1 MSQANTDQDVEYE
14 ALRLAEQKARK
25 SREKKT
31 FAQKAKELIG
41 AK

>member
-1 MSQANTDQDVEYE
+1 MNHAHTDQGIEYE

-25 SREKKT
+25 KREKKT
-31 FAQKAKELIG
+31 FAQKVKELIG

>member
-1 MSQANTDQDVEYE
+1 MNRANPDQGIEYE

-25 SREKKT
+25 KREKKT
-31 FAQKAKELIG
+31 FAQKVKELIG